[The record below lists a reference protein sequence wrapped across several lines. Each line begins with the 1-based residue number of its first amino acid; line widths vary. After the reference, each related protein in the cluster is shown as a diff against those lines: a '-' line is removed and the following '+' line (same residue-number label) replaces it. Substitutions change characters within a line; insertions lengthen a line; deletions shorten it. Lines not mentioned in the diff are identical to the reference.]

1 VEKNYLRRLNLIVT
15 DEKILRQMSKEVSKV
30 DTKVLKDMEDT
41 MKKFD
46 GIGISAIQ
54 IGAPQRIFLAGNP
67 AQVFINPKIKDKSSY
82 TKVDWEGCLSCP
94 GAHVRV
100 RRSHSITIQ
109 YEDIEGKIIKR
120 KFTGFDARVIQHE
133 LDHLNGFL
141 IKDRGKVYQE

>member
-1 VEKNYLRRLNLIVT
+1 MIVT

-41 MKKFD
+41 MKKFN

-54 IGAPQRIFLAGNP
+54 IGVPQRIFLAGNP

>member
-1 VEKNYLRRLNLIVT
+1 MIVT

-54 IGAPQRIFLAGNP
+54 IGVPQRVFLAGNP

>member
-1 VEKNYLRRLNLIVT
+1 MIIT
-15 DEKILRQMSKEVSKV
+15 DEKILRQMSKEVTKV
-30 DTKVLKDMEDT
+30 DPKMLKDMEDA
-41 MKKFD
+41 MKKLD

-54 IGAPQRIFLAGNP
+54 IGKAHRVFLAGNP
-67 AQVFINPKIKDKSSY
+67 AQVFINPKIIDKSSY
-82 TKVDWEGCLSCP
+82 SKVDWEGCLSCP